1 MNDFELHAH
10 LIGKDDSRRRLNT
23 PCLLIDLPALDRNIA
38 RMADLAKA
46 RGLKLRPHAKTH
58 KSVDIARRQLAAGA
72 VGICCAK
79 LGEAEALADG
89 GITSLLITSPVVS
102 TPGVQRLMA
111 LRAQVAELMVVVDHP
126 ENVAALGSAAEAA
139 GVKLQ
144 VLIDIDPGS
153 KRTGVAS
160 AEQATALAAQ
170 IRAQRSLEYVG
181 VQFYCGPQQ
190 HINAYADRQRA
201 VAARFDYLRTVIAAL
216 TAQGAAPSIITGG
229 GTGTHQIDAALGV
242 LTELQVGSYIFMDN
256 QYRACEF
263 ADSEAI
269 APFEQALFVDARVV
283 SVNAKGRVTIDAGL
297 KAFATEAGPPGIYS
311 GAPTG
316 SEYIFMG
323 DEHGCVILPEDA
335 EPPRLNDVIT
345 LTPPHCDPTV
355 NLYDTFHVVRGDRL
369 EALWPVS
376 GRGRS
381 R

>member
-38 RMADLAKA
+38 RMADLATA

-102 TPGVQRLMA
+102 MPGVQRLMA

-160 AEQATALAAQ
+160 AEQARRWQ
-170 IRAQRSLEYVG
+170 PR
-181 VQFYCGPQQ
+181 F
-190 HINAYADRQRA
+190 
-201 VAARFDYLRTVIAAL
+201 ARND
-216 TAQGAAPSIITGG
+216 
-229 GTGTHQIDAALGV
+229 H
-242 LTELQVGSYIFMDN
+242 
-256 QYRACEF
+256 
-263 ADSEAI
+263 
-269 APFEQALFVDARVV
+269 
-283 SVNAKGRVTIDAGL
+283 
-297 KAFATEAGPPGIYS
+297 
-311 GAPTG
+311 
-316 SEYIFMG
+316 
-323 DEHGCVILPEDA
+323 
-335 EPPRLNDVIT
+335 LNT
-345 LTPPHCDPTV
+345 
-355 NLYDTFHVVRGDRL
+355 
-369 EALWPVS
+369 
-376 GRGRS
+376 
-381 R
+381 